1 MKKLICRRWAYKYC
15 SLILLNLVFGCCISC
30 STDDDDNG
38 YDNDGGSSGGHT
50 ESPTP
55 SKKSKP
61 TISTV
66 AATTD
71 MTEFNIIFK
80 VKANDDE
87 DNVSVILYYG
97 SSESS
102 MTKTKTCSRYYGGS
116 ATATKNY
123 IFFKSFVMG
132 SSKSKIYY
140 KGKVQNSV
148 GSAETSTSYTYY
160 K

>member
-1 MKKLICRRWAYKYC
+1 MKKLICRRRAYKYS
-15 SLILLNLVFGCCISC
+15 SLILLNLVFGCCFSC
-30 STDDDDNG
+30 SSVVDDNG
-38 YDNDGGSSGGHT
+38 YDNDGGSPGGHT

-87 DNVSVILYYG
+87 DNVSVTLYYG

>member
-1 MKKLICRRWAYKYC
+1 MKKLMRARRVYKYY
-15 SLILLNLVFGCCISC
+15 SLILLSLIFGCCISC
-30 STDDDDNG
+30 NTDDDD
-38 YDNDGGSSGGHT
+38 YDNDWGSSGEDT

-55 SKKSKP
+55 PKKTKP

-66 AATTD
+66 VATTD

-87 DNVSVILYYG
+87 DNVSVTLYYG

>member
-1 MKKLICRRWAYKYC
+1 MMVVHRGGIQNLRP
-15 SLILLNLVFGCCISC
+15 LLKNQSQLFPLLLLL
-30 STDDDDNG
+30 
-38 YDNDGGSSGGHT
+38 H
-50 ESPTP
+50 
-55 SKKSKP
+55 
-61 TISTV
+61 
-66 AATTD
+66 D

-87 DNVSVILYYG
+87 DNVSVTLYYG